1 MNEFEYLSDEEL
13 EKFIADVETDLVQA
27 PPGLLDSIMAEV
39 DSGSEKAKPPMK
51 TKEQKIVEYRRF
63 RRQVIISMAASIA
76 ASLIL
81 PMALSFMPEMPK
93 RERPIETKEELMA
106 KREVIT
112 KEEYTKRTSLDW
124 LGGWINETEEKE

>member
-13 EKFIADVETDLVQA
+13 NKLIFEAEADLVQA

-51 TKEQKIVEYRRF
+51 TKEQKILEYRRF